1 MQSVNEKQR
10 NPKGAGR
17 PIRMSLQYYTVND
30 AFMQYPKAQIRRLYP
45 DVKLPHI
52 SLLEAQGIF
61 MEIVKYGLLNTGF
74 YTDFSE
80 AGRHILYENIIKLS
94 SDDISK
100 DNFVALVGLF
110 VSFGIFDSELYDTH
124 QVLSCKEMQ
133 EHYFTIKA
141 QITRGFN
148 GYRSMND
155 AIRAKGYDQYL
166 LGDIRP
172 YFGVSSKERPKE
184 QATPGAAP
192 ELDGIENTDPMPA
205 QEPPNG
211 GLSADECREIAT
223 EFFFN
228 NSNIKSTAD
237 RFQVVQCF
245 LANAQTQHYKD
256 RNLLMAHLTNW
267 HNCYRAKYA
276 DWIKQPIA
284 LDLMCGAVASDIKKM
299 TDRAQTWLAKGKPN
313 NDSRKSLKSLIS
325 ATLEKIQ
332 AMPPDDIKTQN
343 ALAVFMDI
351 AQRKCGFGF
360 NETAAATQ

>member
-325 ATLEKIQ
+325 ATFEIIK

>member
-148 GYRSMND
+148 GYLH
-155 AIRAKGYDQYL
+155 IGHAKSICL
-166 LGDIRP
+166 N
-172 YFGVSSKERPKE
+172 FGVALEAGVIRRRTFSPKLIFLSLTRRPRFLVVTHAFGVTAVHFWSKTSAHQMER
-184 QATPGAAP
+184 
-192 ELDGIENTDPMPA
+192 
-205 QEPPNG
+205 
-211 GLSADECREIAT
+211 S
-223 EFFFN
+223 F
-228 NSNIKSTAD
+228 
-237 RFQVVQCF
+237 
-245 LANAQTQHYKD
+245 
-256 RNLLMAHLTNW
+256 
-267 HNCYRAKYA
+267 
-276 DWIKQPIA
+276 
-284 LDLMCGAVASDIKKM
+284 
-299 TDRAQTWLAKGKPN
+299 
-313 NDSRKSLKSLIS
+313 
-325 ATLEKIQ
+325 
-332 AMPPDDIKTQN
+332 
-343 ALAVFMDI
+343 
-351 AQRKCGFGF
+351 
-360 NETAAATQ
+360 